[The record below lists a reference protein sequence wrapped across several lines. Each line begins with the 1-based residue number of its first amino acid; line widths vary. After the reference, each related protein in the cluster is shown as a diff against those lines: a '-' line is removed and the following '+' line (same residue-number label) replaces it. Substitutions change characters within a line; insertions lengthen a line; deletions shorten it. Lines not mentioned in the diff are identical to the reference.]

1 MKIRTF
7 IINIVLLVASCT
19 ITNVF
24 AVDLLE
30 VYQQALTSDPTFKAA
45 RSQWL
50 VDRENLPIK
59 RSALFPQ
66 IVTSGGFTRNYNPQ
80 NSHYNN
86 NSTFSLT
93 LKQSLFNFGNWA
105 NIMLAQAVA
114 KKAEVTYIAAAENLL
129 LRTASAYFKALQ
141 AKDMLSYTKANKEFL
156 TNTLKQTQHKY
167 DVGLIAIVDL
177 ENARADYDYAIAEEI
192 AATNNLADKLE
203 QLSAITGI
211 RYSQLAPITTNF
223 PLLSPQP
230 ADINKWTKAA
240 EQQNFEL
247 AAARYAAIAAKENIK
262 LQNAGHLPVLNA
274 TGGYT
279 YSHDDSH
286 PMYGLPI
293 KQRQATAGLN
303 LELPVFQG
311 GFVVASAN
319 QANYQYQK
327 ALADQE
333 TKHRAVISTT
343 RQAYLNV
350 LSDVS
355 KIKANKQAI
364 KSAKNSLRATKAG
377 YEVGTRTMVNVL
389 QAQAKIYD
397 RQKDLAASQYDYFIQ
412 LLTLKQLAGSLDA
425 NDLKQINTWLATT
438 AHTNKNTKAQSKTKK
453 IKITSESPVTLVK
466 KTTIIN

>member
-1 MKIRTF
+1 MKIRAF
-7 IINIVLLVASCT
+7 IINVILLYV
-19 ITNVF
+19 TNVY

-59 RSALFPQ
+59 RSTLFPQ
-66 IVTSGGFTRNYNPQ
+66 IASSGGFTRNYYPQ
-80 NSHYNN
+80 GSNYNN
-86 NSTFSLT
+86 HSAFSLE

-105 NIMLAQAVA
+105 NIMLAQAVV
-114 KKAEVTYIAAAENLL
+114 KKAEVTYIAAAEDLL
-129 LRTASAYFKALQ
+129 LRTAIAYFEVLQ
-141 AKDMLSYTKANKEFL
+141 AKDVLFYTKANKEFL
-156 TNTLKQTQHKY
+156 TNTLKQTKHKY

-177 ENARADYDYAIAEEI
+177 ENTRADYDYAIAEEI
-192 AATNNLADKLE
+192 TATNNLADKLE
-203 QLSAITGI
+203 QLNAITGI
-211 RYSQLAPITTNF
+211 RYSQLDPITTNF

-230 ADINKWTKAA
+230 TDINKWTKAA

-247 AAARYAAIAAKENIK
+247 AAARYTAVAAKENIK
-262 LQNAGHLPVLNA
+262 LQNAGHLPILNA

-279 YSHDDSH
+279 YSHDDNSG
-286 PMYGLPI
+286 YGIPI
-293 KQRQATAGLN
+293 KQRQAAAGLN
-303 LELPVFQG
+303 LELPIFQG
-311 GFVVASAN
+311 GFVMASAK

-333 TKHRAVISTT
+333 TKYRAVISTT

-377 YEVGTRTMVNVL
+377 YEVGTRTMVDVL
-389 QAQAKIYD
+389 QAQAKLYD
-397 RQKDLAASQYDYFIQ
+397 RQKDLTASQYDYFIQ
-412 LLTLKQLAGSLDA
+412 LLKLKKLAGILDA
-425 NDLKQINTWLATT
+425 NDLKQINTWLA
-438 AHTNKNTKAQSKTKK
+438 HTNKNTQAQPKTKK

-466 KTTIIN
+466 KTTITN